1 MKIRAITLGIDQH
14 QGDKAGLDRS
24 IRSFF
29 TKANTMFAEQEF
41 ESRTQRIALS
51 PFVIAGSKDSQ
62 NARSSIERMSV
73 LCEDSGIRWFCVPFH
88 AVRQDMTKIND
99 VAVDVVRQYK
109 NAFINHIVTE
119 NGFLDRKA
127 LLYASSFIR
136 TVSQLTNNGF
146 DNFRCGTTFN
156 CKPNGAFFPFTH
168 HCGPNG
174 FSIALELVPLCV
186 EIIRN
191 NQNKPLEEIRTK
203 IIDGFL
209 PLLKQVDKTS
219 LRIEETTA
227 MKYFG
232 TDISL
237 APHPEHPEH
246 SVAYIVE
253 LLGAERFGSNGTAFI
268 TSFLTDIMQSL
279 IKRSGIRS
287 TGFNGVMYSILEDP
301 RLGVL
306 SSELE
311 NLSVDSLL
319 VLAAMCGCG
328 IDMVPLPGDT
338 SAEEIASIM
347 LDIAAIAIRLKK
359 PLGVRLLPIPGK
371 VAGQLTD
378 FDHDFLQNT
387 RIQKVKYCSCPGSLF
402 DADNPFSYVS

>member
-1 MKIRAITLGIDQH
+1 MKIRAITLGIDQY
-14 QGDKAGLDRS
+14 QQDKAGLDPG
-24 IRSFF
+24 IGSFF
-29 TKANTMFAEQEF
+29 TKANSLFAEQGF
-41 ESRTQRIALS
+41 QCRTQRIALS
-51 PFVIAGSKDSQ
+51 PFVITSSKDEQS
-62 NARSSIERMSV
+62 ARSSIERMSA
-73 LCEDSGIRWFCVPFH
+73 LCKDSGIRWFCVPFH
-88 AVRQDMTKIND
+88 AVKQDMTRINA
-99 VAVDVVRQYK
+99 VAVDIAGQYK

-119 NGFLDRKA
+119 NGFLDRRA
-127 LLYASSFIR
+127 VLYASSFIR
-136 TVSQLTNNGF
+136 TVSQLSDNGF

-168 HCGPNG
+168 HCGHNG

-186 EIIRN
+186 EIIQN
-191 NQNKPLEEIRTK
+191 NQNKPLEKIRTE
-203 IIDGFL
+203 IIDGLL
-209 PLLKQVDKTS
+209 PLLKQIDEIN
-219 LRIEETTA
+219 LRIEKNTDMT
-227 MKYFG
+227 YFG

-268 TSFLTDIMQSL
+268 TSFLTDIIQSL

-287 TGFNGVMYSILEDP
+287 TGFNGVMYSVLEDP

-306 SSELE
+306 GSEPE
-311 NLSVDSLL
+311 SLSVDSLL

-371 VAGQLTD
+371 VAGQFTD

-387 RIQKVKYCSCPGSLF
+387 KIQKVKYRSCPGSLF
-402 DADNPFSYVS
+402 DTDKPFSYVS